1 MTTGEAERRTAP
13 EVRPLVVLVNPRSM
27 KAVSDF
33 TLPMGLLMTAVH
45 LVRSSRVVIVDQN
58 VDRDWR
64 QRLAGLLAQRP
75 VCVGV
80 SAMTGRQIS
89 EGLQVSQ
96 LVRAAGVP
104 VVWGGIH
111 PTLLPQ
117 QTLEHPLVDFVV
129 EGEGEETLPELVEA
143 LVAGRDSAAIPGL
156 WSKRDGGIVYGGKR
170 AFVNLKA
177 LPPVPYELL
186 DLTRY
191 IKPGPRGPALSL
203 YTSRGCPQRCT
214 FCYNRSVHL
223 SRWRGLPAAQV
234 VSDIRSILGRHPGIR
249 HFQFWDDNFFASLP
263 RAKEIAEG
271 IEATDPALSWSA
283 LGAHIQDLR
292 RMDDDYLGLLRRTR
306 LTDVLV
312 GVESGAQRMIDL
324 VHKNFRK
331 EDLFLVNRRL
341 AQFGIRPTYTFI
353 SGVPEETD
361 ADLEETLETMFRLRE
376 ENPGAILGNIKP
388 FVCYPGTELYARALE
403 MGFAPPPTLEGWS
416 AFVWGNYT
424 KLEIPWVSPQRRRR
438 LSDLYY
444 YTVLLN
450 PEYLFIDSK
459 LFEVGAR
466 TLMPLTRWRLKR
478 RCFALPVEARLMDL
492 AYKLLT

>member
-1 MTTGEAERRTAP
+1 MDASRQGPGAAGA
-13 EVRPLVVLVNPRSM
+13 RPLVVLVNPRSM
-27 KAVSDF
+27 KGVSDF
-33 TLPMGLLMTAVH
+33 TLPMGLLMASVH
-45 LVRSSRVVIVDQN
+45 LVRACRVVIVDQN
-58 VDRDWR
+58 VERDWR
-64 QRLAGLLAQRP
+64 GRLAALLAERP

-89 EGLQVSQ
+89 EGLEVSAA
-96 LVRAAGVP
+96 VRRAGVP

-111 PTLLPQ
+111 PTLLPR

-129 EGEGEETLPELVEA
+129 EGEGEETLPELADA
-143 LVAGRDSAAIPGL
+143 LAAGRDTGAIPGL
-156 WSKRDGGIVYGGKR
+156 WSKRDGEIVHGGKR
-170 AFVNLKA
+170 GFIDLKI

-186 DLTRY
+186 DLARY
-191 IKPGPRGPALSL
+191 VKPGPRGPALSL

-223 SRWRGLPAAQV
+223 SRWRGLPADQV
-234 VSDIRSILGRHPGIR
+234 VRDIRAILGRHPQIR

-263 RAKEIAEG
+263 RARRIAEG
-271 IEATDPALSWSA
+271 IVATDPTLSWSA
-283 LGAHIQDLR
+283 LGAHIQDLK
-292 RMDDDYLGLLRRTR
+292 RMDDAYLDFLRRSR

-312 GVESGAQRMIDL
+312 GVESGSQRMIDL

-341 AQFGIRPTYTFI
+341 AGFAIRPTYTFI
-353 SGVPEETD
+353 SGVPEERD
-361 ADLEETLETMFRLRE
+361 EDIEETLDTMFRLRD

-388 FVCYPGTELYARALE
+388 FVCYPGTELYDKALE
-403 MGFAPPPTLEGWS
+403 MGFVPPPTLEGWS

-424 KLEIPWVSPQRRRR
+424 KLDIPWVPPARRRH

-459 LFEVGAR
+459 LFEFGAR

-478 RCFALPVEARLMDL
+478 RCFALPLEARLMDL